1 MDSKV
6 LQILQRARTEKRAGI
21 KIDLYQQ
28 ARQLFNEYII
38 KEIKKIKENKVVDLL
53 ESCLMVDFI

>member
-38 KEIKKIKENKVVDLL
+38 KEIKKIKIED
-53 ESCLMVDFI
+53 

>member
-1 MDSKV
+1 MDSR
-6 LQILQRARTEKRAGI
+6 ILQLLNRAKSEKRAGI

-38 KEIKKIKENKVVDLL
+38 REIKKIKIDN
-53 ESCLMVDFI
+53 

>member
-6 LQILQRARTEKRAGI
+6 LQILQRARVEKRAGI

-28 ARQLFNEYII
+28 ARQLFNEFII
-38 KEIKKIKENKVVDLL
+38 KEIKKIKIED
-53 ESCLMVDFI
+53 

>member
-1 MDSKV
+1 MDSR
-6 LQILQRARTEKRAGI
+6 ILQLLNRAKSEKRAGI

-38 KEIKKIKENKVVDLL
+38 REIKKIKIED
-53 ESCLMVDFI
+53 